1 MDMAYSDNEKL
12 KKYMD
17 IMKQNCNRLIR
28 IINNLIDVS
37 KIESGYFDLK
47 LTNNNIISLVE
58 NITLSVVEYAE
69 SKGIELIFDTEVE
82 EKIIACDLD
91 AIERIMLNL
100 ISNALKFTE
109 PGGKIFVNIFDK
121 EDRIIISVKDTG
133 IGICQEKQGIIFE
146 RFVQGDKT
154 ITRKQQGS
162 GIGLSLVK
170 SLVKLHKGDISLK
183 SKLGEGSEFIIELPV
198 TLVEGSDK
206 EAKLKRMSYEDN
218 IEKVQIE
225 FSDIY

>member
-1 MDMAYSDNEKL
+1 
-12 KKYMD
+12 
-17 IMKQNCNRLIR
+17 
-28 IINNLIDVS
+28 
-37 KIESGYFDLK
+37 
-47 LTNNNIISLVE
+47 
-58 NITLSVVEYAE
+58 
-69 SKGIELIFDTEVE
+69 VE